1 MGYKSYAL
9 MAILLAS
16 LVPVMLVGTAHAQTA
31 TLTVSTDKAAYQTG
45 DKVTISGNVGAI
57 KAGQPVL
64 LQVTDPK
71 GVLVRVDQIAV
82 MADGS
87 YTYTFPT
94 GGLMKNSGEHIV
106 VVTYGSFSQR
116 ATFQF
121 TATGVP
127 AGNTAPL
134 TIDGT
139 TYQIE
144 YSINGGTL
152 NSLTADKDLAT
163 ITAAITSTADGNLTL
178 KLPRSVIQSLT
189 VEGSTGGKDAEFAV
203 FNDGVQGV
211 YDETATTDTYRTINI
226 MFEKGTTEID
236 VVGTWMVPEFG
247 AIAAIILAV
256 AIVGIVAAARYN
268 KFSFMPKLG

>member
-16 LVPVMLVGTAHAQTA
+16 LVSVTLVGTAHAQSA
-31 TLTVSTDKAAYQTG
+31 TLTVSTDNTAYQTG
-45 DKVTISGNVGAI
+45 DRVTISGNVGAV

-71 GVLVRVDQIAV
+71 GVLVRVDQIVV

-94 GGLMKNSGEHIV
+94 GGLMKNSGEHVV

-116 ATFQF
+116 TTFQF
-121 TATGVP
+121 TSL
-127 AGNTAPL
+127 AGPTTAPL

-144 YSINGGTL
+144 YSITGGTL

-163 ITAAITSTADGNLTL
+163 ITAAITSTANGNLTL
-178 KLPRSVIQSLT
+178 KLPRNVIQSLT
-189 VEGSTGGKDAEFAV
+189 VDGPTGGEDAEFAV
-203 FNDGVQGV
+203 FADGVPGI
-211 YDETATTDTYRTINI
+211 YDETATTDTHRTISI
-226 MFEKGTTEID
+226 TFEQGTTEID
-236 VVGTWMVPEFG
+236 IVGTWMVPEFG

-268 KFSFMPKLG
+268 KFSFMPKFG